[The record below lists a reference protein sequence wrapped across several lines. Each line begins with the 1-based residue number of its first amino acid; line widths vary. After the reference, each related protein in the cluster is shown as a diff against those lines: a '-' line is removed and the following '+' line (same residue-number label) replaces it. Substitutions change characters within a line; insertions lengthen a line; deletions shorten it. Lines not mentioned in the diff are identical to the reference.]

1 MKIAQIGPY
10 PLSANCIKGGVETSV
25 FGLAQ
30 ELTKTNEVVC
40 FDIPRMDVVNAKE
53 TSEGVLVYR
62 YKNTGTNQRDMIRC
76 KDQMVLDILSEH
88 PEICHIHGTSLLAL
102 LLYKELSRYGIKMM
116 LTVHGLLFV
125 EKKNQ
130 FYRNPSLRNLYKLW
144 YQSRAEF
151 ALLKMASQA
160 IVDTDYVAEAL
171 NHYPCRIPK
180 LNTIPQGIN
189 QRYFTMQCSS
199 LSKVIL
205 SVGSIGM
212 RKGHF
217 YTVEAFNKIRAK
229 GIYAKLKI
237 YGVLAEESYFKQ
249 LQSRISSSPY
259 SSDIE
264 LHPNA
269 SVDELLEAYKEASVF
284 ALHSQE
290 ESQGIVFAEA
300 MACGLPI
307 VATNVGG
314 IPYVVKHGECG
325 LLSNYGDVDSMSNNL
340 EKLLTDQKMH
350 SKMSLNAKHLAKDY
364 DWSVIANRIIELY
377 RM

>member
-1 MKIAQIGPY
+1 MKIVLIGPY
-10 PLSANCIKGGVETSV
+10 PISADCIRGGVEASV
-25 FGLAQ
+25 YGLAN
-30 ELTKTNEVVC
+30 ELAKTNEVVC
-40 FDIPRMDVVNAKE
+40 FDMPRMDVSE
-53 TSEGVLVYR
+53 TKDNSEDILVYR
-62 YKNTGTNQRDMIRC
+62 YMNKGRNQKDMIKC
-76 KDQMVLDILSEH
+76 KDQMVLDIINEH
-88 PEICHIHGTSLLAL
+88 PDVCHIHGTGLLAL
-102 LLYKELSRYGIKMM
+102 QLYKELSGHRIKMM

-171 NHYPCRIPK
+171 NHYPCKTPK
-180 LNTIPQGIN
+180 LVTIPQGIN
-189 QRYFTMQCSS
+189 KKYFSIHSNITSNI
-199 LSKVIL
+199 IL

-212 RKGHF
+212 RKGHLF
-217 YTVEAFNKIRAK
+217 TIEAFDKIRAK
-229 GIYAKLKI
+229 GINAKLKI
-237 YGVLAEESYFKQ
+237 YGVLAEDTYCRQ
-249 LQSRISSSPY
+249 LQSRIKSSLY

-269 SVDELLEAYKEASVF
+269 PIDELTEAYKEASIF

-300 MACGLPI
+300 MACGLPV

-325 LLSNYGDVDSMSNNL
+325 LLSDYGDVDSMSNNL